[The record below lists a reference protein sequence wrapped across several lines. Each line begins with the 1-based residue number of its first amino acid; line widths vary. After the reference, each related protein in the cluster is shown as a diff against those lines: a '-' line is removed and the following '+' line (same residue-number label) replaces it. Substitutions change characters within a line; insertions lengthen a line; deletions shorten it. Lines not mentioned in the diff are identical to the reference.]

1 MSDTVIRVEN
11 LGKKYI
17 IGHQK
22 QERYTSL
29 RDAIADKV
37 KSFGQV
43 LKCVRV
49 VQLSPELKVYFKSKD
64 KIQYS
69 KIISKLIVKT
79 PRIGIIT

>member
-1 MSDTVIRVEN
+1 VI
-11 LGKKYI
+11 
-17 IGHQK
+17 
-22 QERYTSL
+22 T
-29 RDAIADKV
+29 DKV

-43 LKCVRV
+43 LKWVRV